1 MIHAAN
7 LITISRI
14 ILIFPVLFLVS
25 EEKNFSNW
33 LALILFVLAGIT
45 DNLDGYIARKTGTES
60 PLGALL
66 DLMADKL
73 LIVIIISYL
82 VSLTT
87 NKYLAIP
94 AMIIIFRELV
104 ISAFRQFLTESEGKN
119 PIQVSFIAKSKTTL
133 QITALSFLIIS
144 PNFGEN
150 FYIFTIILFYLAAI
164 ASIYSLYGYIKNYKN
179 YIK

>member
-1 MIHAAN
+1 MIHTAN
-7 LITISRI
+7 LITLSRI
-14 ILIFPVLFLVS
+14 VLILPVLILVS
-25 EEKNFSNW
+25 EDKNLSNW
-33 LALILFVLAGIT
+33 FALILFVLAGIS

-73 LIVIIISYL
+73 LVVIITSYL

-87 NKYLAIP
+87 NEYLVIP

-104 ISAFRQFLTESEGKN
+104 ISAVRQFLTERKGSN

-144 PNFGEN
+144 PNFGNN
-150 FYIFTIILFYLAAI
+150 FYFLTIILFYMAAFVL
-164 ASIYSLYGYIKNYKN
+164 YSLYGYIKNYKN

>member
-1 MIHAAN
+1 MIHTAN

-14 ILIFPVLFLVS
+14 ILILPVLLLVS
-25 EEKNFSNW
+25 EEKNLSNW
-33 LALILFVLAGIT
+33 FALILFVVAGIT
-45 DNLDGYIARKTGTES
+45 DNLDGYIARKTDTES

-73 LIVIIISYL
+73 LVVIIISYL
-82 VSLTT
+82 VSFTT
-87 NKYLAIP
+87 NKYLVIP

-104 ISAFRQFLTESEGKN
+104 ISAFRQFLTETKGSN

-150 FYIFTIILFYLAAI
+150 FYILTIILFYLAAQLPPYTAYMDI
-164 ASIYSLYGYIKNYKN
+164 
-179 YIK
+179 

>member
-1 MIHAAN
+1 MIHLAN
-7 LITISRI
+7 FVTISRI
-14 ILIFPVLFLVS
+14 ILILPVLMLVS
-25 EEKNFSNW
+25 EEKNLSNW
-33 LALILFVLAGIT
+33 FALILFVLAGVT

-73 LIVIIISYL
+73 LVVIVISYL
-82 VSLTT
+82 VSFTT
-87 NKYLAIP
+87 NNYLVVP

-104 ISAFRQFLTESEGKN
+104 ISALRQFLTEKKGSN

-133 QITALSFLIIS
+133 QIISLSFLIVS
-144 PNFGEN
+144 PNFGDN
-150 FYIFTIILFYLAAI
+150 FYFLTIILFYLAAF
-164 ASIYSLYGYIKNYKN
+164 ASVYSLYGYVKNYKN

>member
-1 MIHAAN
+1 MIHTAN

-14 ILIFPVLFLVS
+14 ILIFPVLLLVS
-25 EEKNFSNW
+25 EEKNLFNW
-33 LALILFVLAGIT
+33 FALILFVLAGIT

-73 LIVIIISYL
+73 LVVIIISYL
-82 VSLTT
+82 VSFTT
-87 NKYLAIP
+87 NKYLVIP

-104 ISAFRQFLTESEGKN
+104 ISAFRQFLTERKGSN
-119 PIQVSFIAKSKTTL
+119 PIKVSFIAKSKTTL

-144 PNFGEN
+144 PNFGDN
-150 FYIFTIILFYLAAI
+150 FYVLTIILFYLAAYCI
-164 ASIYSLYGYIKNYKN
+164 LIQPLWIFKNYKN

>member
-1 MIHAAN
+1 MHVAN
-7 LITISRI
+7 KITISRI
-14 ILIFPVLFLVS
+14 ILIFPVLLLVS
-25 EEKNFSNW
+25 EEKNLSNW

-73 LIVIIISYL
+73 LVVIVISYL
-82 VSLTT
+82 VSFTT
-87 NKYLAIP
+87 NQYLVIP
-94 AMIIIFRELV
+94 AMIIIFREIV
-104 ISAFRQFLTESEGKN
+104 ISAFRQFLTEKKGSN
-119 PIQVSFIAKSKTTL
+119 PVQVSFIAKSKTTL

-144 PNFGEN
+144 PNFGDN
-150 FYIFTIILFYLAAI
+150 FYVLTIILFYLAAI
-164 ASIYSLYGYIKNYKN
+164 ATLYSLYGYIKSYKN

>member
-7 LITISRI
+7 IITISRI
-14 ILIFPVLFLVS
+14 ILIFPVLLLVS
-25 EEKNFSNW
+25 EEKNLSNW

-73 LIVIIISYL
+73 LVVIVISYL
-82 VSLTT
+82 VSFTT
-87 NKYLAIP
+87 NQYLVIP
-94 AMIIIFRELV
+94 AMIIIFREIV
-104 ISAFRQFLTESEGKN
+104 ISAFRQFLTEKKGSN
-119 PIQVSFIAKSKTTL
+119 PVQVSFIAKSKTTL
-133 QITALSFLIIS
+133 QITAVSFLIIS
-144 PNFGEN
+144 PNFGDN
-150 FYIFTIILFYLAAI
+150 FYVLTIILFYLAAI
-164 ASIYSLYGYIKNYKN
+164 ATLYSLYGYLKSYKN

>member
-14 ILIFPVLFLVS
+14 ILILPVLLLVS
-25 EEKNFSNW
+25 EEKNLSNW
-33 LALILFVLAGIT
+33 FALILFVLAGIT

-73 LIVIIISYL
+73 LVVIIISYL
-82 VSLTT
+82 VSFTT
-87 NKYLAIP
+87 NKYLVIP

-104 ISAFRQFLTESEGKN
+104 ISAFRQFLTEQK
-119 PIQVSFIAKSKTTL
+119 VVTL
-133 QITALSFLIIS
+133 
-144 PNFGEN
+144 
-150 FYIFTIILFYLAAI
+150 
-164 ASIYSLYGYIKNYKN
+164 
-179 YIK
+179 

>member
-14 ILIFPVLFLVS
+14 ILIFPVLLLVS
-25 EEKNFSNW
+25 EEKNLSNW

-45 DNLDGYIARKTGTES
+45 DNLDGYIARKTGTVS

-66 DLMADKL
+66 DLVADKL
-73 LIVIIISYL
+73 LVVIIISYL
-82 VSLTT
+82 VSFTT
-87 NKYLAIP
+87 NKYLVIP
-94 AMIIIFRELV
+94 AMIMIFRELA
-104 ISAFRQFLTESEGKN
+104 ISALRQFLTETKGSN
-119 PIQVSFIAKSKTTL
+119 PIKVSFIAKSKTAL

-144 PNFGEN
+144 PNFEDN
-150 FYIFTIILFYLAAI
+150 FYVLTIVLFYMAAF
-164 ASIYSLYGYIKNYKN
+164 ASLYSLYGYIKTYKN

>member
-14 ILIFPVLFLVS
+14 ILIFPVLLLVS
-25 EEKNFSNW
+25 DEKNLSNW

-73 LIVIIISYL
+73 LVVILISYL
-82 VSLTT
+82 VSFTT
-87 NKYLAIP
+87 NKYLVIP
-94 AMIIIFRELV
+94 AMIIIFREIV
-104 ISAFRQFLTESEGKN
+104 ISAFRQFLTEKKGSN
-119 PIQVSFIAKSKTTL
+119 PVQVSFIAKSKTTL

-144 PNFGEN
+144 PNFGDN
-150 FYIFTIILFYLAAI
+150 FYLLTIILFYLAAI
-164 ASIYSLYGYIKNYKN
+164 AAFYSLYGYIKSYKN

>member
-1 MIHAAN
+1 MTHTAN

-14 ILIFPVLFLVS
+14 VLILPILLLVS
-25 EEKNFSNW
+25 EEKNLSNW
-33 LALILFVLAGIT
+33 FALILFVLAGIT

-73 LIVIIISYL
+73 LVVIVISYL

-87 NKYLAIP
+87 NKYLVIP

-104 ISAFRQFLTESEGKN
+104 ISAFRQFLTERKGTN
-119 PIQVSFIAKSKTTL
+119 PVQVSFVAKSKTTL
-133 QITALSFLIIS
+133 QITAISFLIIS
-144 PNFGEN
+144 PNFEDN
-150 FYIFTIILFYLAAI
+150 FYILTIILFYLAAI

>member
-1 MIHAAN
+1 MHVAN
-7 LITISRI
+7 KITISRI
-14 ILIFPVLFLVS
+14 ILIFPVLLLVS
-25 EEKNFSNW
+25 EEKNLSNW

-73 LIVIIISYL
+73 LVVIVISYL
-82 VSLTT
+82 VSFTT
-87 NKYLAIP
+87 NQYLVIP
-94 AMIIIFRELV
+94 AMIIIFREIV
-104 ISAFRQFLTESEGKN
+104 ISAFRQFLTEKKGSN
-119 PIQVSFIAKSKTTL
+119 PVQVSFIAKSKTTL

-144 PNFGEN
+144 PNFGDI
-150 FYIFTIILFYLAAI
+150 FYVLTIILFYLAAI
-164 ASIYSLYGYIKNYKN
+164 ATLYSLYGYIKSYKN

>member
-14 ILIFPVLFLVS
+14 ILILPVLLLIS
-25 EEKNFSNW
+25 EEKSLSNW
-33 LALILFVLAGIT
+33 FALILFVLAGIT
-45 DNLDGYIARKTGTES
+45 DNLDGYIARKTGTETS
-60 PLGALL
+60 IGALL

-73 LIVIIISYL
+73 LVVIISSYL
-82 VSLTT
+82 VSYTT
-87 NKYLAIP
+87 NKILVVP
-94 AMIIIFRELV
+94 TLIIIFRELV
-104 ISAFRQFLTESEGKN
+104 ISSFRQFLTERQGSN

-144 PNFGEN
+144 PNFGDY
-150 FYIFTIILFYLAAI
+150 FYYLTIVLFYLATI
-164 ASIYSLYGYIKNYKN
+164 VSLYSLYGYLKNYKN

>member
-1 MIHAAN
+1 MIHTAN

-14 ILIFPVLFLVS
+14 ILIFPILFLVS

-45 DNLDGYIARKTGTES
+45 DNLDGYIARKTGTVS

-73 LIVIIISYL
+73 LVVIIISYM
-82 VSLTT
+82 VSFTT
-87 NKYLAIP
+87 NMYLVIP

-104 ISAFRQFLTESEGKN
+104 ISAFRQFVTERIGSN
-119 PIQVSFIAKSKTTL
+119 PLRVSFIAKSKTTL

-144 PNFGEN
+144 PNFGDN
-150 FYIFTIILFYLAAI
+150 FYLLTIILFYLAAI
-164 ASIYSLYGYIKNYKN
+164 ASLYSLYGYLKSYKN

>member
-14 ILIFPVLFLVS
+14 ILILPVLLLVS
-25 EEKNFSNW
+25 EEKNLSNW
-33 LALILFVLAGIT
+33 FALILFVLAGIT

-73 LIVIIISYL
+73 LVVIVISYL
-82 VSLTT
+82 VSFTT
-87 NKYLAIP
+87 NKYLIVP

-104 ISAFRQFLTESEGKN
+104 ISAFRQFLTEKKGGN
-119 PIQVSFIAKSKTTL
+119 PIKVSFIAKSKTTL
-133 QITALSFLIIS
+133 QIIALAFLIIS
-144 PNFGEN
+144 PNFGKY
-150 FYIFTIILFYLAAI
+150 FYFLTIILFYLAAI
-164 ASIYSLYGYIKNYKN
+164 ASLSSLYAYIKNYKN

>member
-1 MIHAAN
+1 MIYAAN

-14 ILIFPVLFLVS
+14 VLILPVLLLIS
-25 EEKNFSNW
+25 EEKNLSNW
-33 LALILFVLAGIT
+33 FALILFVLAGIT
-45 DNLDGYIARKTGTES
+45 DSLDGYIARKTGTES

-73 LIVIIISYL
+73 LVVIIISYL
-82 VSLTT
+82 VSFTT
-87 NKYLAIP
+87 NKYLVIP

-104 ISAFRQFLTESEGKN
+104 ISSFRQFLTERKGSN
-119 PIQVSFIAKSKTTL
+119 PIEVSFIAKSKTTI

-144 PNFGEN
+144 PNFEDN
-150 FYIFTIILFYLAAI
+150 FYTLTIILFYLAAI
-164 ASIYSLYGYIKNYKN
+164 VSLYSLYGYLKNYKN

>member
-1 MIHAAN
+1 LIHAAN

-14 ILIFPVLFLVS
+14 FLILPVLLLVS

-45 DNLDGYIARKTGTES
+45 DHLDGYIARKTGTVS

-66 DLMADKL
+66 DLAADKL
-73 LIVIIISYL
+73 LVVIVISYL
-82 VSLTT
+82 VSFTT

-104 ISAFRQFLTESEGKN
+104 ISAFRQILTERKGTN
-119 PIQVSFIAKSKTTL
+119 PIQVSLIAKSKTTL
-133 QITALSFLIIS
+133 QIIALSFLIIS
-144 PNFGEN
+144 PNFEDN
-150 FYIFTIILFYLAAI
+150 FYALTVLLFYLAAI
-164 ASIYSLYGYIKNYKN
+164 ASLYSLYGYIKNYKN

>member
-7 LITISRI
+7 IITISRI
-14 ILIFPVLFLVS
+14 ILIFPVLLLVS
-25 EEKNFSNW
+25 EEKNLSNW

-73 LIVIIISYL
+73 LVVIVISYL
-82 VSLTT
+82 VSFTT
-87 NKYLAIP
+87 NQYLVIP
-94 AMIIIFRELV
+94 VMIIIFREIV
-104 ISAFRQFLTESEGKN
+104 ISAFRQFLTEKKGSN
-119 PIQVSFIAKSKTTL
+119 PVQVSFIAKSKTTL

-144 PNFGEN
+144 PNFGDN
-150 FYIFTIILFYLAAI
+150 FYVLTIILFYLAAI
-164 ASIYSLYGYIKNYKN
+164 ATLYSLYGYIKSYKN